1 MDKLNDLSKYPIS
14 SIHGVGKVKAQAYNR
29 LGVESVRDL
38 IYFFPRAYENRSHI
52 SLLCETT
59 PDIKSATV
67 LTVATSPRVHLIRKG
82 MSLLKFRAFDESGA
96 CEITYFNQDYL
107 KNSFPIGSTFRFF
120 GKVERV
126 GKKFEMSAPVA
137 EPYFEGKPLPP
148 FAPIY
153 SLSDGLSQ
161 KQVASHVE
169 AALSLMGDNASDCM
183 PKEIIEKHKLCDIS
197 FAIKE
202 IHKPSDIKSLAEA
215 KRRLIFDEF
224 FKFAAGMAL
233 SAKRVTREGVA
244 HKCPDADISAL
255 LQLLPYTLTCGQAQ
269 AISDIA
275 KDMESDIP
283 MSRIVIGD
291 VGCGKTVVAAAAMYI
306 AVKNG
311 GQAAL
316 MAPTEILATQHFAD
330 LSPMFESLGIKCA
343 LLIGSLTPAKKA
355 KIQAALATDNPNE
368 RIDIVIGTQ
377 ALISEKVEFFC
388 PALTV
393 IDEQH
398 RFGVNQ
404 RATLSKKSRH
414 SHMLVMSATPIPRSL
429 ALVMYGDL
437 NLSKITEMPSGR
449 QKVDTF
455 LVDESYRARLDAFIE
470 KQVSE
475 GSQVYIVCPAVEEKE
490 LEDDEIDLSGIPMS
504 ALDFIEKP
512 STPPLKAA
520 VQYAKELSA
529 RLPNIPISFVHG
541 KLKTA
546 VKDAEMA
553 DFASGKT
560 RVLVSTTVIEVGVN
574 VPNATL
580 MIVENAERFGLSQ
593 LHQLRG
599 RVGRSS
605 KKSYCILV
613 SGAKSKNQLSESSR
627 ARLETMCHSYDG
639 FSIAEED
646 LKQRGPGDFL
656 CLSSS
661 REIRQSGDMYFKIA
675 DMCED
680 ASLMDEAFCAAKEF
694 VAQNPNLESHA
705 PLLQDIQ
712 RMFTL
717 QSDII
722 S

>member
-1 MDKLNDLSKYPIS
+1 MEKLNDLSKYPIG
-14 SIHGVGKVKAQAYNR
+14 SINGVGKVKRAAYNR
-29 LGVESVRDL
+29 LGVENLRDL

-52 SLLCETT
+52 SLLCETS
-59 PDIKSATV
+59 PDLKNAVI
-67 LTVATSPRVHLIRKG
+67 LTVATAPRVHLIRRG
-82 MSLLKFRAFDESGA
+82 MSLLKFRAFDESGV

-107 KNSFPIGSTFRFF
+107 KSTFPIGSTFRFF
-120 GKVERV
+120 GKVEKV
-126 GKKFEMSAPVA
+126 GKNYEMSSPVA
-137 EPYFEGKPLPP
+137 EPYFEDKPLPP

-153 SLSDGLSQ
+153 PLTDGLSQ
-161 KQVASHVE
+161 KQIASHVDS
-169 AALSLMGDNASDCM
+169 ALSLIENNIPDCM
-183 PKEIIEKHKLCDIS
+183 PRDILDRHGLCDIS
-197 FAIKE
+197 FAINQ
-202 IHKPSDIKSLAEA
+202 IHKPTDIKSLSEA

-224 FKFAAGMAL
+224 FKFATGMAI
-233 SAKRVTREGVA
+233 SAKKVTREGTA
-244 HKCPDADISAL
+244 KKCPDSDVSPL
-255 LQLLPYTLTCGQAQ
+255 LSLLPYKLTDGQTN

-275 KDMESDIP
+275 RDMKNDIP

-316 MAPTEILATQHFAD
+316 MAPTEILATQHYAD
-330 LSPMFESLGIKCA
+330 LAPMFEALGIKCA
-343 LLIGSLTPAKKA
+343 LLVGSLTPAKKA
-355 KIQAALATDNPNE
+355 RVQAMLSSVDPDE

-377 ALISEKVEFFC
+377 ALISEKVEFFS

-437 NLSKITEMPSGR
+437 NLSKITEMPVGR

-455 LVDESYRARLDAFIE
+455 LVDESYRSRLDAFIE

-490 LEDDEIDLSGIPMS
+490 LEDDEIDLSGIPLS
-504 ALDFIEKP
+504 SLDYIEKP
-512 STPPLKAA
+512 SAPPLKAA
-520 VQYAKELSA
+520 VQYADELAA
-529 RLPNIPISFVHG
+529 RLQNLRIGFVHG

-546 VKDAEMA
+546 EKDTVMNN
-553 DFASGKT
+553 FARGNID
-560 RVLVSTTVIEVGVN
+560 VLVSTTVIEVGVN

-599 RVGRSS
+599 RVGRGS

-613 SGAKSKNQLSESSR
+613 AGTKSKAQLSENSR
-627 ARLETMCHSYDG
+627 ARLETMTRSYNG
-639 FSIAEED
+639 FEIAEED

-656 CLSSS
+656 CLSTS
-661 REIRQSGDMYFKIA
+661 REIRQSGDMYFKLA

-680 ASLMDEAFCAAKEF
+680 ASLMEEAFAAAREF
-694 VAQNPNLESHA
+694 IKNENLDDHK
-705 PLLQDIQ
+705 PLLDDIQ
-712 RMFTL
+712 KMFTL

>member
-1 MDKLNDLSKYPIS
+1 MDKFTDVSKYPVG
-14 SIHGVGKVKAQAYNR
+14 SIHGVGKVKVEAYRR
-29 LGVESVRDL
+29 LGVETVRDL

-52 SLLCETT
+52 SLLCNAPEG
-59 PDIKSATV
+59 IKSALI
-67 LTVATSPRVHLIRKG
+67 LTVATAPRVHLIRRG
-82 MSLLKFRAFDESGA
+82 MSLLKFRAFDESGV

-107 KNSFPIGSTFRFF
+107 KNSFPIGSVFRFY
-120 GKVERV
+120 GKVERE
-126 GKKFEMSAPVA
+126 GKKYTMSSPVA

-153 SLSDGLSQ
+153 SLTDGLSQ
-161 KQVASHVE
+161 KQIASHIE
-169 AALSLMGDNASDCM
+169 TAMTLTGGEIEEYM
-183 PKEIIEKHKLCDIS
+183 PREIIDKYALCDITS
-197 FAIKE
+197 AIKQ
-202 IHKPSDIKSLAEA
+202 IHRPENIKSLAEA

-233 SAKRVTREGVA
+233 SAKKTSREGVA
-244 HKCPDADISAL
+244 HACPKCDISPL
-255 LQLLPYTLTCGQAQ
+255 LSLLPYTLTEGQQ
-269 AISDIA
+269 CAIRDIA
-275 KDMESDIP
+275 RDMRSTTP
-283 MSRIVIGD
+283 MGRIVIGD
-291 VGCGKTVVAAAAMYI
+291 VGCGKTIVAAAAMYI
-306 AVKNG
+306 AVQNG

-316 MAPTEILATQHFAD
+316 MTPTEILAAQHYAD
-330 LSPMFESLGIKCA
+330 LSPIFEALGIRCA
-343 LLIGSLTPAKKA
+343 LLTGSLTPAKKA
-355 KIQAALATDNPNE
+355 QIQAAIASPDKDK

-377 ALISEKVEFFC
+377 ALIADKVEFSM

-437 NLSKITEMPSGR
+437 DLSRITEMPSGR
-449 QKVDTF
+449 QRVDTF
-455 LVDESYRARLDAFIE
+455 LVDESYRERLDAFIE
-470 KQVSE
+470 KQVAE
-475 GSQVYIVCPAVEEKE
+475 GSQVYIVCPAVEEKP
-490 LEDDEIDLSGIPMS
+490 LCDDEVDLSAIPMS
-504 ALDFIEKP
+504 AMDFIEAP
-512 STPPLKAA
+512 AQPPLKAA
-520 VQYAKELSA
+520 VQYAAELSE
-529 RLPNIPISFVHG
+529 RLPNIKVGFVHG
-541 KLKTA
+541 KLKPA

-553 DFASGKT
+553 DFAQGLT
-560 RVLVSTTVIEVGVN
+560 QVLVSTTVIEVGVN

-599 RVGRSS
+599 RVGRGK

-613 SGAKSKNQLSESSR
+613 CGTKSKEQLAENSR
-627 ARLETMCHSYDG
+627 ARLDTMCHSYDG

-661 REIRQSGDMYFKIA
+661 KEIRQSGDAYFKLA

-680 ASLMDEAFCAAKEF
+680 ASLMNEAFAAAREF
-694 VAQNPNLESHA
+694 IAENPTLSGHDA
-705 PLLQDIQ
+705 LLCDIK

-717 QSDII
+717 QGDII